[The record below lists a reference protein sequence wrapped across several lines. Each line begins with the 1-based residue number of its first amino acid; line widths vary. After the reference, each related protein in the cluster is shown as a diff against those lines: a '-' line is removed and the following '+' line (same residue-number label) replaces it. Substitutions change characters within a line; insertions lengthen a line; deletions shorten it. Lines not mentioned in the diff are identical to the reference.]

1 MDLVYS
7 GELLL
12 NLRELFS
19 DQPSLLCQKKL
30 ILGGMIK
37 LVRETTDVPCAFGFG
52 IATPEQAE
60 YVAKYSDGAIA
71 GSAIVKI
78 VAKYGKDCLPYI
90 NEYVKSMKEA
100 VMKAN

>member
-1 MDLVYS
+1 MIAKEATGFIYCVSSLGVTGVRSDINTDL
-7 GELLL
+7 GE
-12 NLRELFS
+12 
-19 DQPSLLCQKKL
+19 
-30 ILGGMIK
+30 MVK

-52 IATPEQAE
+52 IVTPEQAE
-60 YVAKYSDGAIA
+60 YVAKYSDGAIV

>member
-12 NLRELFS
+12 NLQELFS

-37 LVRETTDVPCAFGFG
+37 N
-52 IATPEQAE
+52 
-60 YVAKYSDGAIA
+60 
-71 GSAIVKI
+71 
-78 VAKYGKDCLPYI
+78 YGRKQLCDSKPQK
-90 NEYVKSMKEA
+90 NT
-100 VMKAN
+100 

>member
-12 NLRELFS
+12 NLQELFS

-37 LVRETTDVPCAFGFG
+37 L
-52 IATPEQAE
+52 
-60 YVAKYSDGAIA
+60 
-71 GSAIVKI
+71 
-78 VAKYGKDCLPYI
+78 
-90 NEYVKSMKEA
+90 
-100 VMKAN
+100 

>member
-12 NLRELFS
+12 NLQELFS

-37 LVRETTDVPCAFGFG
+37 LW
-52 IATPEQAE
+52 Q
-60 YVAKYSDGAIA
+60 
-71 GSAIVKI
+71 
-78 VAKYGKDCLPYI
+78 
-90 NEYVKSMKEA
+90 EA
-100 VMKAN
+100 VMRQQAAEKILEYLKKQ

>member
-12 NLRELFS
+12 NLQELFS

-37 LVRETTDVPCAFGFG
+37 LWHTKTMDRCDL
-52 IATPEQAE
+52 
-60 YVAKYSDGAIA
+60 
-71 GSAIVKI
+71 
-78 VAKYGKDCLPYI
+78 CL
-90 NEYVKSMKEA
+90 VDQ
-100 VMKAN
+100 

>member
-12 NLRELFS
+12 NLQELFS

-37 LVRETTDVPCAFGFG
+37 LWQG
-52 IATPEQAE
+52 
-60 YVAKYSDGAIA
+60 
-71 GSAIVKI
+71 
-78 VAKYGKDCLPYI
+78 
-90 NEYVKSMKEA
+90 EA
-100 VMKAN
+100 VMRQQAAEKYLNI

>member
-30 ILGGMIK
+30 ILGGIVQKVNFEK
-37 LVRETTDVPCAFGFG
+37 LPPLTPPYTGGETAW
-52 IATPEQAE
+52 
-60 YVAKYSDGAIA
+60 
-71 GSAIVKI
+71 
-78 VAKYGKDCLPYI
+78 
-90 NEYVKSMKEA
+90 
-100 VMKAN
+100 